1 MDITYRSELK
11 YLGIFCVCVCVS
23 LSLSLSLCHRN
34 PELECPVEVIKPKI
48 E

>member
-11 YLGIFCVCVCVS
+11 YLGMCVYVYQ
-23 LSLSLSLCHRN
+23 RN
-34 PELECPVEVIKPKI
+34 PELECPGEIIKSKT